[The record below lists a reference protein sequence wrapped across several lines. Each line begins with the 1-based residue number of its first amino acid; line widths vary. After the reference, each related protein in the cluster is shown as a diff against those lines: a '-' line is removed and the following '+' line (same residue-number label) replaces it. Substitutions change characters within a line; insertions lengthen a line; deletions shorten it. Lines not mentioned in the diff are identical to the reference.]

1 MFSILKIKKNTV
13 KDIFDSQKRID
24 NLVSQIT
31 VSIDELNAIE
41 NQLTQYEIHLNS
53 INDLLESLALRD
65 EAETSKLTN
74 VEKIKDSL
82 SRLLVFLILYLI
94 VLF

>member
-1 MFSILKIKKNTV
+1 M
-13 KDIFDSQKRID
+13 
-24 NLVSQIT
+24 SQIT

-82 SRLLVFLILYLI
+82 SRLLVFLFFVFNRALLIYILN
-94 VLF
+94 